1 MAAYDSLASV
11 YDLFMEDVDY
21 ESWCRY
27 LTGILRKNGIE
38 DGLLCEL
45 GCGTG
50 TMTELLSRSGYDL
63 IGVDNSPEMLT
74 AAQEKKDVSGSD
86 ILYLLQDMR
95 EFELYGTVRAVI
107 SVCDSMNYILEEE
120 DLLRVFQL
128 ADNYLD
134 PGGLLLFDVNT
145 AAKYEAIGD
154 SVIAESR
161 EEASFIWENSYDP
174 GTCLNEYCLTL
185 FLPEGEDG
193 LYRRHEE
200 VHTQRAWSAET
211 LRRLIEEA
219 GMAWIGM
226 QDAYTGQPAAPDSER
241 ILIAAREI
249 RKGRTRT
256 KDLTE
261 EQHDHKN
268 R

>member
-21 ESWCRY
+21 EGWCRY
-27 LTGILRKNGIE
+27 LTGILKRNGIV

-50 TMTELLSRSGYDL
+50 AVTELLSRAGYDM

-95 EFELYGTVRAVI
+95 DFELYGTVRAVI
-107 SVCDSMNYILEEE
+107 SVCDSINYILEEE

-128 ADNYLD
+128 VNNYLD
-134 PGGLLLFDVNT
+134 PGGLFLFDVNT

-161 EEASFIWENSYDP
+161 EEASFIWENSYDAESS
-174 GTCLNEYCLTL
+174 LNEYCLTL
-185 FLPEGEDG
+185 FLPEGEEG
-193 LYRRHEE
+193 LYRKQEE
-200 VHTQRAWSAET
+200 VHTQKAWSVEE
-211 LRRLIEEA
+211 LRALIEEA
-219 GMAWIGM
+219 GMAWISV
-226 QDAYTGQPAAPDSER
+226 QDAYTGLPASPDSER
-241 ILIAAREI
+241 LLIAAREI
-249 RKGRTRT
+249 RKGHPA
-256 KDLTE
+256 
-261 EQHDHKN
+261 Q
-268 R
+268 

>member
-21 ESWCRY
+21 EGWCRY
-27 LTGILRKNGIE
+27 LTGMLRKNGIE

-50 TMTELLSRSGYDL
+50 TMTELLSGAGYDM
-63 IGVDNSPEMLT
+63 IGIDNSPEMLT
-74 AAQEKKDVSGSD
+74 AAQEKKDRSGAD

-107 SVCDSMNYILEEE
+107 SVCDSLNYILDEQE
-120 DLLRVFQL
+120 LLRVFQL
-128 ADNYLD
+128 VNNYLD
-134 PGGLLLFDVNT
+134 PGGLFLFDVNT

-161 EEASFIWENSYDP
+161 EEASFIWENSYDAESN
-174 GTCLNEYCLTL
+174 LNEYCLTL
-185 FLPEGEDG
+185 FLPEGDDG
-193 LYRRHEE
+193 LYRRQEE
-200 VHTQRAWSAET
+200 IHTQRAWSAGQ
-211 LRRLIEEA
+211 LRTLIEKA
-219 GMAWIGM
+219 GLAWIGA
-226 QDAYTGQPAAPDSER
+226 QDAYTGLPVTADSER

-249 RKGRTRT
+249 RKQSSIG
-256 KDLTE
+256 
-261 EQHDHKN
+261 
-268 R
+268 